1 MSQAELINEG
11 LSLMVFG
18 MGFVFIFL
26 TLLVFAT
33 GTMSKVVQ
41 TIAPEEAAPAPR
53 GATAS
58 GKTPAPI
65 FGAADPATDP
75 VLLAVI
81 NDAISQHR
89 ARRKS

>member
-33 GTMSKVVQ
+33 GLMSKVVQ
-41 TIAPEEAAPAPR
+41 TIAPEDAAPAPR
-53 GATAS
+53 KAAAS
-58 GKTPAPI
+58 IT
-65 FGAADPATDP
+65 GAADPAADP

>member
-33 GTMSKVVQ
+33 SLMSKVVLA
-41 TIAPEEAAPAPR
+41 IEPEEAAPAPR
-53 GATAS
+53 RAS
-58 GKTPAPI
+58 APSVA
-65 FGAADPATDP
+65 GTDPAADP
-75 VLLAVI
+75 VLLSVI
-81 NDAISQHR
+81 SEAIKQHR
-89 ARRKS
+89 TRQK